1 MVSQKS
7 PRKNVVSP
15 THATINSPA
24 SLKKIGGKTVVQ
36 SSRKYPVSST
46 VPSLQSQSNGTKMA
60 PRPRRFSLLYSSEE
74 SSLSDVDTTEQ
85 INDPKIDL
93 TTQSRKNLKITNK
106 NINNKLIKSKAMS
119 NNSNGKKSKLIQRSK
134 NLINNL
140 KNSNNTKKHE
150 SDTDSSDYAVMDSS
164 SDAIESSDDDDD
176 DDDDDESD
184 SGSDTSSD
192 DENIDFVKLTAQ
204 RKKRAMKALN
214 AMKRGKTPAKS
225 NGTKTNDDNEK
236 QKSIIKS
243 PQNVSGKN
251 IPGATHFKSN
261 NMTAYHSS
269 EEEEEEEGLDNKHE
283 EDEEEDIGEEVP
295 EDNKAS
301 SAINIKSTKQN
312 KDSNELTL
320 INNQVG
326 EMHVPQFTES
336 EESDYDIDQDAYF
349 NVLMDNNDDTA
360 GEIDTGLET
369 AEDELPILHEEE
381 QQIVADLQNDDSLS
395 FDGSIH
401 EDGMDPVDL
410 EKSILSPNENNQNIN
425 QNPHSNDLDEED
437 EDEIMSDFDL
447 PFYEDPKFSSLYYY
461 ADNTEPKLS
470 LSTDLPLILNERK
483 ESKLQR
489 REAKKRE
496 LKERLKSRKL
506 LREKVK
512 KTANVAGDE
521 YIFGVFFHSDN
532 EDDNGNNNPTG
543 KVENLDGES
552 QNIDGTIT
560 KRLNLDKSLKRL
572 STSALIDSSDDEYD
586 NILMDIAHIPT
597 DDEDEMN
604 DESKMN
610 NDNHSN
616 TKHHDGTDSSD
627 MSSDEI
633 SDEEDDSSVTN
644 IFIDIDDL
652 DPDSFYFHYDDV
664 SSSDGDDNHN
674 DGQDRD
680 DATETVVYADDEST
694 DEDDNLPPPSAR
706 SKINYTKPKEIV
718 SANVVGLKPPKLG
731 TWETDNKPFS
741 IIDGLSTKS
750 LYSLIQEHQQ
760 LHDQNQRGQTPEYNT
775 NEENISAGEELTL
788 NELLNMSELEDEEGD
803 NNNSY
808 QSSLIAEWYNKPKIP
823 LSAFRN
829 KGVSNNDDS
838 EFMIPNFSTKKV
850 PIGYLGVEKTRRKID
865 KMKELQKK
873 RNEKK
878 RKLKKKR
885 KVLKLRRERAR
896 MEKEKALLGDV
907 SHSET
912 KTPEILTNTSDP
924 TPTAID
930 DFNIVDTPDITLSDS
945 NLDSRKNSIKSVGI
959 DEIHQILTKDDS
971 NLLDNHNVIL
981 DYPDVI
987 DGDDNAIIDGA
998 DADILASLT
1007 APVDFEDFNNKTL
1020 WKQRRQSMVEAAAEN
1035 MRFTKSGLFSESA
1048 LADIEGIIGTNGN
1061 GSGVFEFN
1069 EVLQ

>member
-7 PRKNVVSP
+7 PRKNVMSP
-15 THATINSPA
+15 TSSTTSTTMKSPT

-36 SSRKYPVSST
+36 SSRKYPVSSNI
-46 VPSLQSQSNGTKMA
+46 PSLQNNKNITQ

-85 INDPKIDL
+85 TNDPKIDL
-93 TTQSRKNLKITNK
+93 NTQSTQN
-106 NINNKLIKSKAMS
+106 NNKKNNNKPIKGKTMS
-119 NNSNGKKSKLIQRSK
+119 NNSTGKKSKLIQRPK
-134 NLINNL
+134 NLTNHL
-140 KNSNNTKKHE
+140 QNSQKKPQNDVDHD
-150 SDTDSSDYAVMDSS
+150 SDSSDYAIMDSS
-164 SDAIESSDDDDD
+164 SDAMESSDIDSESDSG
-176 DDDDDESD
+176 SD

-225 NGTKTNDDNEK
+225 NDKSKPDDE
-236 QKSIIKS
+236 IPIAKS
-243 PQNVSGKN
+243 PQKNVSGKN
-251 IPGATHFKSN
+251 VPGATHFKSN

-269 EEEEEEEGLDNKHE
+269 EEENEDDDENSDIKHTDEDDDEE
-283 EDEEEDIGEEVP
+283 EEEDIGEEVP
-295 EDNKAS
+295 EDKQNKP
-301 SAINIKSTKQN
+301 N

-326 EMHVPQFTES
+326 AIHVPQFTES

-349 NVLMDNNDDTA
+349 NVLMDNNDDDTA

-369 AEDELPILHEEE
+369 AEDDLPILHQEE

-410 EKSILSPNENNQNIN
+410 EKSIMDPDHHQTNYPN
-425 QNPHSNDLDEED
+425 NDLDDEE
-437 EDEIMSDFDL
+437 EDEIMSDFDM
-447 PFYEDPKFSSLYYY
+447 PFYEDPKFSSLHYY

-483 ESKLQR
+483 ESKSQR

-532 EDDNGNNNPTG
+532 DDDDNTNNDNS
-543 KVENLDGES
+543 KIENLDGES
-552 QNIDGTIT
+552 KHLDGT
-560 KRLNLDKSLKRL
+560 LNKELNMDKSLKKL

-597 DDEDEMN
+597 DDEDDLHTSAYMDDDN
-604 DESKMN
+604 LSK
-610 NDNHSN
+610 S
-616 TKHHDGTDSSD
+616 KHLDGTFSSD

-633 SDEEDDSSVTN
+633 SDEEDDASSVTN

-664 SSSDGDDNHN
+664 SSSDGDNNNN

-680 DATETVVYADDEST
+680 DATDPVVYADDEST

-750 LYSLIQEHQQ
+750 LHSLIQEHQQ
-760 LHDQNQRGQTPEYNT
+760 LHDQNQRGQTPDYNT
-775 NEENISAGEELTL
+775 NEDNNSAGEELTL

-808 QSSLIAEWYNKPKIP
+808 QSSLIAEWYNKPNIP

-829 KGVSNNDDS
+829 KGISINDDS
-838 EFMIPNFSTKKV
+838 EYMLPNFSTKKV
-850 PIGYLGVEKTRRKID
+850 PIGYVGVEKTRRKID

-885 KVLKLRRERAR
+885 KILKLRRERAR

-907 SHSET
+907 SHTDT
-912 KTPEILTNTSDP
+912 KNPDALTNISEP
-924 TPTAID
+924 TPTALD
-930 DFNIVDTPDITLSDS
+930 DFNIVDTPDITLSDG

-959 DEIHQILTKDDS
+959 DEIHQILSKDDS

-987 DGDDNAIIDGA
+987 DGNDNAIIDGT

-1020 WKQRRQSMVEAAAEN
+1020 WKQRRHSMVEAAAEN

-1048 LADIEGIIGTNGN
+1048 LADIEGIIGANGN
-1061 GSGVFEFN
+1061 ASNIFEFN

>member
-7 PRKNVVSP
+7 PRKNVMSPSSTTPIKSP
-15 THATINSPA
+15 T

-36 SSRKYPVSST
+36 SSRKYPVSSNI
-46 VPSLQSQSNGTKMA
+46 PSLQNNNKITQ

-85 INDPKIDL
+85 INDSKIDL
-93 TTQSRKNLKITNK
+93 KTKSTQNN
-106 NINNKLIKSKAMS
+106 NNNKLLKGKTMS
-119 NNSNGKKSKLIQRSK
+119 NNSIGKKSKLIQRPK

-140 KNSNNTKKHE
+140 QNSQKKPQN
-150 SDTDSSDYAVMDSS
+150 DTANDPESSDYAIMDSS
-164 SDAIESSDDDDD
+164 SDSMESSDNGSDVDSDSD
-176 DDDDDESD
+176 SGSD

-225 NGTKTNDDNEK
+225 NDNTKPDDEIA
-236 QKSIIKS
+236 STKS
-243 PQNVSGKN
+243 PQKNVSGKN
-251 IPGATHFKSN
+251 VPGATHFKSN

-269 EEEEEEEGLDNKHE
+269 EEENEDDDENSENKHTDEEEEE
-283 EDEEEDIGEEVP
+283 EEEEDIGEEVP
-295 EDNKAS
+295 EDKHNKP
-301 SAINIKSTKQN
+301 N

-326 EMHVPQFTES
+326 EIHVPQFTES

-349 NVLMDNNDDTA
+349 NVLMDNNDDDTA

-369 AEDELPILHEEE
+369 AEDDLPILHQEE

-410 EKSILSPNENNQNIN
+410 EKPIMSPDQHQSNYHN
-425 QNPHSNDLDEED
+425 NDLDDEE
-437 EDEIMSDFDL
+437 EDEIMSDFDM
-447 PFYEDPKFSSLYYY
+447 PFYEDPKFSSLHYY

-483 ESKLQR
+483 ESKSQR

-521 YIFGVFFHSDN
+521 YIFGVFFHSDDDD
-532 EDDNGNNNPTG
+532 DDNNNHHNNHNHDNNKIEHLDGET
-543 KVENLDGES
+543 KNLDG
-552 QNIDGTIT
+552 T
-560 KRLNLDKSLKRL
+560 LNKELNMDKSLKKL

-597 DDEDEMN
+597 DDEDEIHSASNM
-604 DESKMN
+604 D
-610 NDNHSN
+610 NDNHYKS
-616 TKHHDGTDSSD
+616 KHPDGSSSFD

-633 SDEEDDSSVTN
+633 SDEEDDASSVTN
-644 IFIDIDDL
+644 VFIDIDDL

-664 SSSDGDDNHN
+664 SSSDGDNNHN

-680 DATETVVYADDEST
+680 DATEPVVYADDEST

-760 LHDQNQRGQTPEYNT
+760 LHDQNQRGQTPDYNT
-775 NEENISAGEELTL
+775 NEDNNSAGEELTL

-808 QSSLIAEWYNKPKIP
+808 QSSLIAEWYNKPNIP

-829 KGVSNNDDS
+829 KGISINDDS
-838 EFMIPNFSTKKV
+838 EYMLPNFSTKKV
-850 PIGYLGVEKTRRKID
+850 PIGYVGVEKTRRKID

-885 KVLKLRRERAR
+885 KILKLRRERAR
-896 MEKEKALLGDV
+896 MEKEKAVLGDV
-907 SHSET
+907 SHTDT
-912 KTPEILTNTSDP
+912 KTPDALTNISEP
-924 TPTAID
+924 TPTALE
-930 DFNIVDTPDITLSDS
+930 DFNIVDTPDITLSDG

-959 DEIHQILTKDDS
+959 DEIHQILSKDDS

-987 DGDDNAIIDGA
+987 DGDDNAIIDGT

-1007 APVDFEDFNNKTL
+1007 APVNFEDFNNKTL
-1020 WKQRRQSMVEAAAEN
+1020 WKQRRHSMVEAAAEN

-1048 LADIEGIIGTNGN
+1048 LADIEGIIGANGN
-1061 GSGVFEFN
+1061 APSIFEFN